1 MGVPKDPFKF
11 EEWRRKLSKAKRGHI
26 VSDETREKMRDANL
40 GRGLGRIVSEE
51 TREKLRDVNL
61 GRVVSEETREKL
73 RSAQL
78 GKHHLEETRE
88 KMRGTRGTNAR
99 EPNPMFGKVLSK
111 ETRIKQSCAKQ
122 GISISEFDG
131 FKRAEF
137 YCELWNGEFR
147 ERVLG
152 FFGYV
157 CMYPGCGKTQEEEGR
172 RLSVHHVNYD
182 KQTCCREN
190 EEVSSRKFVTLC
202 NRHNLAVNYDRE
214 LWERYFIDLI
224 NNEYEGRCYFTKEE
238 WAWLNGV
245 MWWRYENNF

>member
-1 MGVPKDPFKF
+1 MPSPKDPFKF
-11 EEWRRKLSKAKRGHI
+11 EEYRKKQRA
-26 VSDETREKMRDANL
+26 AQL
-40 GRGLGRIVSEE
+40 GRKHPGRKSMSEE
-51 TREKLRDVNL
+51 TREKIRVANRGRKYHGRKSISEEAREKKRAANL
-61 GRVVSEETREKL
+61 GKQYSEEEREEFC
-73 RSAQL
+73 
-78 GKHHLEETRE
+78 GE
-88 KMRGTRGTNAR
+88 K
-99 EPNPMFGKVLSK
+99 NPMFGKHHS
-111 ETRIKQSCAKQ
+111 EEARIKQSCAKQ
-122 GISISEFDG
+122 GIPISEFDG
-131 FKRAEF
+131 FVHQSP

-157 CMYPGCGKTQEEEGR
+157 CMYPGCEKTQEEEGR